1 MPVLVGQVV
10 PVLEYHGV
18 NLYTFYIQGI
28 GNGLG
33 NDKTSLEWATHFSNC
48 ATRLELAEHQ

>member
-18 NLYTFYIQGI
+18 NLYTLYIQGI